1 MCFQDVKVL
10 NFDNFL
16 GERRGRVV
24 GHRPVNEEVYKEWG
38 IENAAMQCI
47 GRFALN
53 SIDLK

>member
-24 GHRPVNEEVYKEWG
+24 GHRPVNVEVGDSEEWE
-38 IENAAMQCI
+38 IENAAMHW
-47 GRFALN
+47 
-53 SIDLK
+53 

>member
-24 GHRPVNEEVYKEWG
+24 GHRPVNEEVGDSE
-38 IENAAMQCI
+38 ELRMLQCNA
-47 GRFALN
+47 RFALN

>member
-24 GHRPVNEEVYKEWG
+24 GHRPVNVEVGDSEE
-38 IENAAMQCI
+38 
-47 GRFALN
+47 
-53 SIDLK
+53 